1 MNIIL
6 ELVYENSNCINIAFG
21 HNKIE
26 GKYITDKAIHGL
38 TLSYNMWKTT
48 D

>member
-6 ELVYENSNCINIAFG
+6 ELVYENGNCIIAFG

-26 GKYITDKAIHGL
+26 GKYIIDLAIHGL
-38 TLSYNMWKTT
+38 TLSYNMWKTS